1 MRPKWNPEREN
12 PATDYALI
20 TLEKPVGDATFKN
33 LGGQPLCFWGS
44 NKCGGGTVFD
54 TLPAAITDKLIGSKI
69 FTAGYPESKK
79 EEMWCFTGK
88 GTSGSKELDKH
99 LTESNQTTQWFQ
111 KSGLFHVTADA
122 EHGQS
127 GSPIWVENDGKRFLA
142 GILVDAGKESNTAV
156 AITDDLVR
164 QLRQWMGQG
173 TAAHESHEFED
184 GQPGADVFENKN
196 PEFLLEW
203 ETLKQLPPRMSFEA
217 DGAAAA
223 EDVPPLPRG
232 LPQFQFFFQ
241 PMKPNAA
248 GTAWQPGWCGKADR
262 ADQSRLPEFG

>member
-1 MRPKWNPEREN
+1 MAPSGTGVLISPRHVLTAAHVLKSVTRENGTITEREETEAVSVDPARDGSSKPLGTIDASSWKLHPKWNPEREN

-184 GQPGADVFENKN
+184 GQPGADVFEDEN
-196 PEFLLEW
+196 P
-203 ETLKQLPPRMSFEA
+203 SFS
-217 DGAAAA
+217 
-223 EDVPPLPRG
+223 
-232 LPQFQFFFQ
+232 
-241 PMKPNAA
+241 
-248 GTAWQPGWCGKADR
+248 WSGKH
-262 ADQSRLPEFG
+262 